1 MNDDE
6 NLNKRD
12 AGIDAMR
19 FAACCAVVGI
29 HTINRNLSPVGAV
42 LHYACAF
49 AVPVFF
55 MASGAFLLN
64 RGVVGYP
71 WVKERLLQFVRVL
84 LLWSIACALLDYFGT
99 LFKGGTMT
107 ISSACSEPL
116 YLFSASLL
124 GKGMLSHCWF
134 LWALAVVY
142 LVLPPLSRV
151 SHKMLVAILVVAL
164 SVSFV
169 GRAASIV
176 AGHPVESGVRQT
188 LRIWIWL
195 SYFIL
200 GGLLYPLRERKLSV
214 RKLITFS
221 VVLSIAA
228 VSWQLFAGS
237 SLMPESAGLAS
248 AEYFYGSPVTVLW
261 CVSLFCLAISVDLS
275 SDKWPHLASLT
286 MGVYL
291 LHLFV
296 LRLVGHYFSFANVAI
311 GSGIGFC
318 MVLVVTFVMVG
329 LVRSYLPRLYKLF
342 FTL

>member
-1 MNDDE
+1 MNGRQ
-6 NLNKRD
+6 NLKKRD
-12 AGIDAMR
+12 VGIDALR

-64 RGVVGYP
+64 RGGVGYS
-71 WVKERLLQFVRVL
+71 WVKKRLLQFVRVL
-84 LLWSIACALLDYFGT
+84 LLWALACTILDFLGT

-116 YLFSASLL
+116 YLFSSSLL

-134 LWALAVVY
+134 LWALAIVY
-142 LVLPPLSRV
+142 LGLPALSRA
-151 SHKMLVAILVVAL
+151 SCRMLVAILLVAL
-164 SVSFV
+164 SVCFV
-169 GRAASIV
+169 GQTISIV
-176 AGHPVESGVRQT
+176 VGHPVESGVRQT

-200 GGLLYPLRERKLSV
+200 GGLLYSLRERKPSV

-228 VSWQLFAGS
+228 IAWQLFAGS
-237 SLMPESAGLAS
+237 SLMPETAGLAS

-261 CVSLFCLAISVDLS
+261 CVSLFCLAISADLS

-296 LRLVGHYFSFANVAI
+296 LRLVGHFFPFANVVI

-342 FTL
+342 FSL